1 MAIVSNQGR
10 TVPELPTLTSG
21 NIGDNDYLIIQ
32 SVSSNSTKKSTVN
45 SFVQKTGDL
54 LTSFDSLNF
63 TGPNNR
69 YIGSFRSFEGDNYS
83 VISQNVP
90 NVFKRAIVSDYLTIG
105 YNPSAPPFL
114 GIYAKTIDVNQSLGG
129 GGNITFTGNSINS
142 QITMLDYSNGLVL
155 ENTPF
160 KLEQIT
166 ASVGITGSLKGR
178 LLGNVTIGTGKSSFN
193 NVDVNNNLYAVKA
206 EVNNVTISSGVI
218 ENVTINNSTIGTILP
233 RIISGSKIYSVNG
246 FSGVFSGSGN
256 ISMTGSLKGK
266 LRGNV
271 TSTTGTSD
279 FNNISAASIYSS
291 VYIESPLFVGT
302 SSYSYNGLGEL
313 SSLSSSYAQTSS
325 MCMSTTAD
333 SASYLNWSNL
343 RSNGTASYSY
353 NGNLKYSSFSSS
365 YARTSS
371 KAISGSYSTRT
382 TSASYALRASTVLG
396 TVDNALYAIAADSST
411 TSLTS
416 SYLLKGSLNSSSAV
430 PYFFGNRLTTSPLFY
445 KNESGQI
452 NFYISASAKYAQSNL
467 TVVNRGSGIYSSAA
481 FVLQNKNRSTGYPN
495 QDQWFISSVTSGSLT
510 LSITT
515 GSYHLKNST
524 ITTRISDTPLS
535 GGISGGGS
543 WNGVSGTAGVM
554 VALKQVRNGF
564 YFWPYIQ
571 SDSAARDGSVG
582 IGVQPPAEPTGS
594 IDKYL
599 RAKLQIRMFSGS
611 NQAANVAGSV
621 LAGKFVGGAPVGVEN
636 KQTAIL
642 VQYGSSSFANTFYVS
657 SSGDMR
663 AYGSISGSKM
673 YSYGSIKVD
682 NGSYIS
688 KTDSAIITG
697 SFKGNYQK
705 DYTTVSATIAAAT
718 TNLSF
723 DDYDMIYLTATA
735 AQTFNVNL
743 TQKKVCYLYF
753 YNNSGGTSFTWGTGT
768 TNSLKWPSG
777 AASNPSN
784 GSRDL
789 YSIILMGSEIL
800 INKIAASYS

>member
-21 NIGDNDYLIIQ
+21 NIGNNDYLIIQ
-32 SVSSNSTKKSTVN
+32 NVSSNSTKKSTVN

-54 LTSFDSLNF
+54 LTTFNSLNF
-63 TGPNNR
+63 VGPNNT
-69 YIGSFRSFEGDNYS
+69 YTGSFRSFESDNYS
-83 VISQNVP
+83 VISQKVP
-90 NVFKRAIVSDYLTIG
+90 NIFKRAIVSDYLTIG
-105 YNPSAPPFL
+105 FNPSAPTFL
-114 GIYAKTIDVNQSLGG
+114 GIYAKTIDVNQATGG
-129 GGNITFTGNSINS
+129 GGNISFTGNALSS
-142 QITMLDYSNGLVL
+142 QITILDYPNGLNL

-160 KLEQIT
+160 KIEQIT
-166 ASVGITGSLKGR
+166 ASIGISGSLKGR
-178 LLGNVTIGTGKSSFN
+178 LLGNVTVGTGKSSFN
-193 NVDVNNNLYAVKA
+193 NVDVNNDLYASYA
-206 EVNNVTISSGVI
+206 EIDLVAVNGGAIGSVNID
-218 ENVTINNSTIGTILP
+218 NSPIGTTTP
-233 RIISGSKIYSVNG
+233 SIISGSKIYSQNG

-266 LRGNV
+266 LTGNV
-271 TSTTGTSD
+271 TANSGIST

-291 VYIESPLFVGT
+291 VYIESPSFVGT
-302 SSYSYNGLGEL
+302 SSYSYNGVGEL

-333 SASYLNWSNL
+333 TASYLNWSNL
-343 RSNGTASYSY
+343 RTNGTASYSY
-353 NGNLKYSSFSSS
+353 NGSGKYSSFSSS
-365 YARTSS
+365 YALTSS
-371 KAISGSYSTRT
+371 KAISSSYSTRT

-396 TVDNALYAIAADSST
+396 TVDNALNAITADSST

-430 PYFFGNRLTTSPLFY
+430 PYFDNNRLTTSPLFY
-445 KNESGQI
+445 KNEFGQI

-467 TVVNRGSGIYSSAA
+467 FVVNRGSGIYSSAG
-481 FVLQNKNRSTGYPN
+481 FVLQNKNRSTAYPN

-524 ITTRISDTPLS
+524 ITTRTSDS
-535 GGISGGGS
+535 G
-543 WNGVSGTAGVM
+543 GVM

-564 YFWPYIQ
+564 YFWPYINT
-571 SDSAARDGSVG
+571 DSAARDGSVG
-582 IGVQPPAEPTGS
+582 IGIQPPTEPTGS

-621 LAGKFVGGAPVGVEN
+621 LAGKFVGGAPIGVEN

-642 VQYGSSSFANTFYVS
+642 VQYGSSSFSNTFYVS

-663 AYGSISGSKM
+663 AYGSISGSKI
-673 YSYGSIKVD
+673 YSYGNIKVD

-705 DYTTVSATIAAAT
+705 DYTTVSATVAAAT

-753 YNNSGGTSFTWGTGT
+753 YNNSGGTSFTWSTGT
-768 TNSLKWPSG
+768 PNSLKWPGGS
-777 AASNPSN
+777 ATNPSN
-784 GSRDL
+784 GARDL
-789 YSIILMGSEIL
+789 YSIVLMGSEIL
-800 INKIAASYS
+800 INRIGASYS

>member
-10 TVPELPTLTSG
+10 TVPELPTLTAGTIG
-21 NIGDNDYLIIQ
+21 NNDYLIIQ
-32 SVSSNSTKKSTVN
+32 NVSSNSTKKSTVS
-45 SFVQKTGDL
+45 SFVQKTANL
-54 LTSFDSLNF
+54 LTTFNNLNF
-63 TGPNNR
+63 VGPNNT
-69 YIGSFRSFEGDNYS
+69 YTGSFRSFESDNYS
-83 VISQNVP
+83 VISQKVP
-90 NVFKRAIVSDYLTIG
+90 NLFKRAIVSDYLTIG
-105 YNPSAPPFL
+105 YNPSAPTFL
-114 GIYAKTIDVNQSLGG
+114 GIYAKTIDVNQATGG
-129 GGNITFTGNSINS
+129 GGNISFTGNALSS
-142 QITMLDYSNGLVL
+142 QITILDYPNGLNL

-160 KLEQIT
+160 KIEQIT
-166 ASVGITGSLKGR
+166 ASIGISGSLKGR
-178 LLGNVTIGTGKSSFN
+178 LLGNVTVGTGKSSFN
-193 NVDVNNNLYAVKA
+193 NVDVNNDLYASYA
-206 EVNNVTISSGVI
+206 EIDLVAVNGGAIGSVNID
-218 ENVTINNSTIGTILP
+218 NSPIGTTTP
-233 RIISGSKIYSVNG
+233 SIISGSKIYSQNG

-266 LRGNV
+266 LTGNV
-271 TSTTGTSD
+271 TANSGIST

-291 VYIESPLFVGT
+291 VYIESPSFVGT
-302 SSYSYNGLGEL
+302 SSYSYNGVGEL

-333 SASYLNWSNL
+333 TASYLVWSNL
-343 RSNGTASYSY
+343 RVNGTSSYSY
-353 NGNLKYSSFSSS
+353 NGNQKYSSFSSS
-365 YARTSS
+365 YALTSS
-371 KAISGSYSTRT
+371 KAISSSYSTRT

-396 TVDNALYAIAADSST
+396 TVDNALNAITADSST

-430 PYFFGNRLTTSPLFY
+430 PYFDGTRLTTSPLFY
-445 KNESGQI
+445 KNEFGQI

-467 TVVNRGSGIYSSAA
+467 FVVNRGSGTLSSAG

-495 QDQWFISSVTSGSLT
+495 QDQWFIQSVSSGSLT

-524 ITTRISDTPLS
+524 ITSRTSDS
-535 GGISGGGS
+535 
-543 WNGVSGTAGVM
+543 SGTMA
-554 VALKQVRNGF
+554 ALKQIRNGF
-564 YFWPYIQ
+564 YFWPYINT
-571 SDSAARDGSVG
+571 DSAARDGSVG
-582 IGVQPPAEPTGS
+582 IGVTPPAEPSGS
-594 IDKYL
+594 INKYL

-611 NQAANVAGSV
+611 NEAANVAGSV

-673 YSYGSIKVD
+673 YSYGNIKVD
-682 NGSYIS
+682 NGSIIS
-688 KTDSAIITG
+688 KTDAAIITG

-705 DYTTVSATIAAAT
+705 DYTTVSATVAAAT

-723 DDYDMIYLTATA
+723 DDYDMIYVTATA
-735 AQTFNVNL
+735 SQTFNVNL

-753 YNNSGGTSFTWGTGT
+753 YNNSGGTSFTWSTGT
-768 TNSLKWPSG
+768 PNSLKWPGGS
-777 AASNPSN
+777 ASNPSN

-789 YSIILMGSEIL
+789 YSIVLMGSEIL
-800 INKIAASYS
+800 INRIGASYS

>member
-54 LTSFDSLNF
+54 LTSFNSLNF
-63 TGPNNR
+63 TGPNNT
-69 YIGSFRSFEGDNYS
+69 YTGSFRSFESDNYS
-83 VISQNVP
+83 VISQKVP
-90 NVFKRAIVSDYLTIG
+90 NVFKRSIVSDYLTIG
-105 YNPSAPPFL
+105 YNPSAPTFL
-114 GIYAKTIDVNQSLGG
+114 GIYAKTIDVNQSVGG
-129 GGNITFTGNSINS
+129 GGNISFTGNALSS
-142 QITMLDYSNGLVL
+142 QITILDYPNGLNL

-160 KLEQIT
+160 KIEQIT
-166 ASVGITGSLKGR
+166 ASIGISGSLKGR
-178 LLGNVTIGTGKSSFN
+178 LLGNVTVGTGKSSFN
-193 NVDVNNNLYAVKA
+193 NVDVNNDLYASYA
-206 EVNNVTISSGVI
+206 EIDLVAVNGGAIGSVNID
-218 ENVTINNSTIGTILP
+218 NSPIGTTTP
-233 RIISGSKIYSVNG
+233 SIISGSKIYSQNG

-266 LRGNV
+266 LTGNV
-271 TSTTGTSD
+271 TANSGIST

-291 VYIESPLFVGT
+291 VYIESPSFVGT
-302 SSYSYNGLGEL
+302 SSYSYNGVGEL

-333 SASYLNWSNL
+333 TASYLNWSNL
-343 RSNGTASYSY
+343 RTNGTASYSY
-353 NGNLKYSSFSSS
+353 NGSGKYSSFSSS
-365 YARTSS
+365 YALTSS
-371 KAISGSYSTRT
+371 KAISSSYSTRT

-396 TVDNALYAIAADSST
+396 TVDNALNAITADSST

-430 PYFFGNRLTTSPLFY
+430 PYFDNNRLTTSPLFY
-445 KNESGQI
+445 KNEFGQI

-467 TVVNRGSGIYSSAA
+467 FVVNRGSGIYSSAG
-481 FVLQNKNRSTGYPN
+481 FVLQNKNRSTAYPN

-524 ITTRISDTPLS
+524 ITTRTSDS
-535 GGISGGGS
+535 G
-543 WNGVSGTAGVM
+543 GVM

-564 YFWPYIQ
+564 YFWPYINT
-571 SDSAARDGSVG
+571 DSAARDGSVG
-582 IGVQPPAEPTGS
+582 IGIQPPAEPTGS

-621 LAGKFVGGAPVGVEN
+621 LAGKFVGGAPIGVEN

-642 VQYGSSSFANTFYVS
+642 VQYGSSSFSNTFYVS

-663 AYGSISGSKM
+663 AYGSISGSKI
-673 YSYGSIKVD
+673 YSYGNIKVD

-705 DYTTVSATIAAAT
+705 DYTTVSATVAAAT

-753 YNNSGGTSFTWGTGT
+753 YNNSGGTSFTWSTGT
-768 TNSLKWPSG
+768 PNSLKWPGGS
-777 AASNPSN
+777 ATNPSN
-784 GSRDL
+784 GARDL
-789 YSIILMGSEIL
+789 YSIVLMGSEIL
-800 INKIAASYS
+800 INRIGASYS

>member
-21 NIGDNDYLIIQ
+21 NIGNNDYLIIQ
-32 SVSSNSTKKSTVN
+32 NVSSNSTKKSTVN
-45 SFVQKTGDL
+45 NFVQKTGDL
-54 LTSFDSLNF
+54 LTTFNSLNF
-63 TGPNNR
+63 VGPNNT
-69 YIGSFRSFEGDNYS
+69 YTGSFRSFESDNYS
-83 VISQNVP
+83 VISQKVP
-90 NVFKRAIVSDYLTIG
+90 NLFKRAIVSDYLTIG
-105 YNPSAPPFL
+105 YNPSAPTFL
-114 GIYAKTIDVNQSLGG
+114 GIYAKTIDVNQSVGG
-129 GGNITFTGNSINS
+129 GGNITFTGNSLSS
-142 QITMLDYSNGLVL
+142 QITILDYPNGLNL

-160 KLEQIT
+160 KIEQIT
-166 ASVGITGSLKGR
+166 ASIGISGSLKGR
-178 LLGNVTIGTGKSSFN
+178 LLGNVTVGTGKSSFN
-193 NVDVNNNLYAVKA
+193 NVDVNNDLYASYA
-206 EVNNVTISSGVI
+206 EIDLVAVNGGAIGSVNID
-218 ENVTINNSTIGTILP
+218 NSPIGTTTP
-233 RIISGSKIYSVNG
+233 SIISGSKIYSQNG
-246 FSGVFSGSGN
+246 FSGIFSGSGN

-266 LRGNV
+266 LTGNV
-271 TSTTGTSD
+271 TANSGIST

-291 VYIESPLFVGT
+291 VYIESPSFVGT
-302 SSYSYNGLGEL
+302 SSYSYNGVGEL

-333 SASYLNWSNL
+333 TASYLNWSNL
-343 RSNGTASYSY
+343 RTNGTASYSY
-353 NGNLKYSSFSSS
+353 NGSGKYSSFSSS
-365 YARTSS
+365 YALTSS
-371 KAISGSYSTRT
+371 KAISSSYSTRT

-396 TVDNALYAIAADSST
+396 TVDNALNAVTADSST

-430 PYFFGNRLTTSPLFY
+430 PYFDNNRLTTSPLFY
-445 KNESGQI
+445 KNEFGQI

-467 TVVNRGSGIYSSAA
+467 FVVNRGSGIYSSAG
-481 FVLQNKNRSTGYPN
+481 FVLQNKNRSTAYPN

-524 ITTRISDTPLS
+524 ITTRTSDS
-535 GGISGGGS
+535 G
-543 WNGVSGTAGVM
+543 GVM

-564 YFWPYIQ
+564 YFWPYINT
-571 SDSAARDGSVG
+571 DSAARDGSVG
-582 IGVQPPAEPTGS
+582 IGIQPPAEPTGS

-621 LAGKFVGGAPVGVEN
+621 LAGKFVGGAPIGVEN

-642 VQYGSSSFANTFYVS
+642 VQYGSSSFSNTFYVS

-663 AYGSISGSKM
+663 AYGSISGSKI
-673 YSYGSIKVD
+673 YSYGNIKVD

-705 DYTTVSATIAAAT
+705 DYTTVSATVAAAT

-753 YNNSGGTSFTWGTGT
+753 YNNSGGTSFTWSTGT
-768 TNSLKWPSG
+768 PNSLKWPGGS
-777 AASNPSN
+777 ATNPSN
-784 GSRDL
+784 GARDL
-789 YSIILMGSEIL
+789 YSIVLMGSEIL
-800 INKIAASYS
+800 INRIGASYS

>member
-21 NIGDNDYLIIQ
+21 NIGNNDYLIIQ
-32 SVSSNSTKKSTVN
+32 NVSSNSTKKSTVN

-54 LTSFDSLNF
+54 LTTFNSLNF
-63 TGPNNR
+63 VGPNNT
-69 YIGSFRSFEGDNYS
+69 YTGSFRSFESDNYS
-83 VISQNVP
+83 VISQKVP
-90 NVFKRAIVSDYLTIG
+90 NIFKRAIVSDYLTIG
-105 YNPSAPPFL
+105 FNPSAPTFL
-114 GIYAKTIDVNQSLGG
+114 GIYAKTIDVNQALGG

-142 QITMLDYSNGLVL
+142 QITILDYPNGLNL

-160 KLEQIT
+160 KIEQIT
-166 ASVGITGSLKGR
+166 ASIGITGSLKGR
-178 LLGNVTIGTGKSSFN
+178 LLGNVTVGTGKSSFN
-193 NVDVNNNLYAVKA
+193 NVDINNNLYVVNA
-206 EVNNVTISSGVI
+206 EID
-218 ENVTINNSTIGTILP
+218 NVTINSGAIGSATINNSPIGTTTP
-233 RIISGSKIYSVNG
+233 SIISGSKIYSQNG
-246 FSGVFSGSGN
+246 FSGIFSGSGN

-266 LRGNV
+266 LIGNV
-271 TSTTGTSD
+271 TANSGTST
-279 FNNISAASIYSS
+279 FNNITSAIIYSS
-291 VYIESPLFVGT
+291 GYIQSPSFVGT
-302 SSYSYNGLGEL
+302 SSYSYNGIGEL

-333 SASYLNWSNL
+333 SASYLVWSNL
-343 RSNGTASYSY
+343 RVNGTSSYSY

-365 YARTSS
+365 YALTSN
-371 KAISGSYSTRT
+371 KAISSSYSNRT
-382 TSASYALRASTVLG
+382 TSASYALRAATVLG
-396 TVDNALYAIAADSST
+396 TVDNALNAITANSST

-430 PYFFGNRLTTSPLFY
+430 PYFDNNRLTTSPLFY
-445 KNESGQI
+445 KNEFGQI

-467 TVVNRGSGIYSSAA
+467 FVVNRGSGIFSSAG
-481 FVLQNKNRSTGYPN
+481 FVLQNKNRSTNYPN

-524 ITTRISDTPLS
+524 ITTRTSDS
-535 GGISGGGS
+535 G
-543 WNGVSGTAGVM
+543 GVM
-554 VALKQVRNGF
+554 VALKHVRNGF
-564 YFWPYIQ
+564 YFWPYINT
-571 SDSAARDGSVG
+571 DSAARDGSVG
-582 IGVQPPAEPTGS
+582 IGIQPPAEPTGS

-621 LAGKFVGGAPVGVEN
+621 LAGKFVGGAPIGVEN

-642 VQYGSSSFANTFYVS
+642 VQYGSSSFSNTFYVS

-663 AYGSISGSKM
+663 AYGSISGSKI

-705 DYTTVSATIAAAT
+705 DYTTVSATVAAAT

-753 YNNSGGTSFTWGTGT
+753 YNNSGGTSFTWATST
-768 TNSLKWPSG
+768 ANSLKWPSG

-789 YSIILMGSEIL
+789 YSVVLMGSEIL
-800 INKIAASYS
+800 INRIAASYS

>member
-10 TVPELPTLTSG
+10 TVPELPTLTAG
-21 NIGDNDYLIIQ
+21 TIGDNDYLIIQ
-32 SVSSNSTKKSTVN
+32 NVSSNSTKKSTVN

-54 LTSFDSLNF
+54 LTTFNSLNF
-63 TGPNNR
+63 VGPNNT
-69 YIGSFRSFEGDNYS
+69 YTGSFRSFESDNYS
-83 VISQNVP
+83 VISQKVP
-90 NVFKRAIVSDYLTIG
+90 NIFKRAIVSDYLTIG
-105 YNPSAPPFL
+105 FNPSAPTFL
-114 GIYAKTIDVNQSLGG
+114 GIYAKTIDVNQALGG

-142 QITMLDYSNGLVL
+142 QITILDYPNGLNL

-160 KLEQIT
+160 KIEQIT
-166 ASVGITGSLKGR
+166 ASIGITGSLKGR
-178 LLGNVTIGTGKSSFN
+178 LLGNVTVGTGKSSFN
-193 NVDVNNNLYAVKA
+193 NVDVNNDLYVVNA
-206 EVNNVTISSGVI
+206 EID
-218 ENVTINNSTIGTILP
+218 NVTINSGAIGSATINNSPIGTTTP
-233 RIISGSKIYSVNG
+233 SIISGSKIYSQNG

-266 LRGNV
+266 LIGNV
-271 TSTTGTSD
+271 TANSGIST
-279 FNNISAASIYSS
+279 FNNITSAIIYSS
-291 VYIESPLFVGT
+291 VYIESPSFVGT
-302 SSYSYNGLGEL
+302 SSYSYNGVGEL

-333 SASYLNWSNL
+333 TASYLNWSNL
-343 RSNGTASYSY
+343 RTNGTASYSY
-353 NGNLKYSSFSSS
+353 NGSGKYSSFSSS
-365 YARTSS
+365 YALTSS
-371 KAISGSYSTRT
+371 KAISSSYSTRT
-382 TSASYALRASTVLG
+382 TSASYALRAATVLG
-396 TVDNALYAIAADSST
+396 TVDNALNAITADSST

-430 PYFFGNRLTTSPLFY
+430 PYFDNNRLTTSPLFY
-445 KNESGQI
+445 KNEFGQI

-467 TVVNRGSGIYSSAA
+467 FVVNRGSGIFSSAG
-481 FVLQNKNRSTGYPN
+481 FVLQNKNRSTNYPN

-524 ITTRISDTPLS
+524 ITTRTSDS
-535 GGISGGGS
+535 G
-543 WNGVSGTAGVM
+543 GVM

-564 YFWPYIQ
+564 YFWPYINT
-571 SDSAARDGSVG
+571 DSAARDGSVG
-582 IGVQPPAEPTGS
+582 IGIQPPAEPTGS

-621 LAGKFVGGAPVGVEN
+621 LAGKFVGGAPIGVEN

-642 VQYGSSSFANTFYVS
+642 VQYGSSSFSNTFYVS

-663 AYGSISGSKM
+663 AYGSISGSKI

-705 DYTTVSATIAAAT
+705 DYTTVSATVAAAT

-753 YNNSGGTSFTWGTGT
+753 YNNSGGTSFTWATST
-768 TNSLKWPSG
+768 ANSLKWPSG

-789 YSIILMGSEIL
+789 YSVVLMGSEIL
-800 INKIAASYS
+800 INRIAASYS

>member
-45 SFVQKTGDL
+45 SFVQKTGNL
-54 LTSFDSLNF
+54 LTSFNGLNF
-63 TGPNNR
+63 TGPNNT
-69 YIGSFRSFEGDNYS
+69 YTGSFRSFESDNYS
-83 VISQNVP
+83 VISQKVP

-105 YNPSAPPFL
+105 YNPSAPTFL

-142 QITMLDYSNGLVL
+142 EIKILDYPNGLIL

-166 ASVGITGSLKGR
+166 ASIGITGSLKGR

-193 NVDVNNNLYAVKA
+193 NVDVNNNLYVVNA
-206 EVNNVTISSGVI
+206 EIDNVIINSGVLG
-218 ENVTINNSTIGTILP
+218 NVTINNSPIGTTSP
-233 RIISGSKIYSVNG
+233 SIISGSKIYSVNG

-271 TSTTGTSD
+271 TSTTGTSE

-302 SSYSYNGLGEL
+302 SSYSYNGVGEL
-313 SSLSSSYAQTSS
+313 SSLSSSYARTSS

-365 YARTSS
+365 YALTSS
-371 KAISGSYSTRT
+371 KTISGSYSIRT
-382 TSASYALRASTVLG
+382 TSASYALRAATVLG
-396 TVDNALYAIAADSST
+396 TVDNALYAISADSST

-430 PYFFGNRLTTSPLFY
+430 PYFDGTRLTTSPLFY

-452 NFYISASAKYAQSNL
+452 NFYISASSKYAQSNL
-467 TVVNRGSGIYSSAA
+467 FVVNRGSGIYSSAG
-481 FVLQNKNRSTGYPN
+481 FVLQNKNRSTNYPN

-524 ITTRISDTPLS
+524 ITTRTSDT
-535 GGISGGGS
+535 G
-543 WNGVSGTAGVM
+543 GVM

-571 SDSAARDGSVG
+571 TDSAARDGSVG
-582 IGVQPPAEPTGS
+582 IGIQPPSEPTGS
-594 IDKYL
+594 INKYL

-663 AYGSISGSKM
+663 AYGSISGSKI

-705 DYTTVSATIAAAT
+705 DQTTVSATIAAAT

-753 YNNSGGTSFTWGTGT
+753 YNNSGGTSFTWATGT

-789 YSIILMGSEIL
+789 YSIVLMGSEIL
-800 INKIAASYS
+800 INRIAASYS

>member
-1 MAIVSNQGR
+1 M
-10 TVPELPTLTSG
+10 
-21 NIGDNDYLIIQ
+21 
-32 SVSSNSTKKSTVN
+32 
-45 SFVQKTGDL
+45 
-54 LTSFDSLNF
+54 
-63 TGPNNR
+63 
-69 YIGSFRSFEGDNYS
+69 
-83 VISQNVP
+83 
-90 NVFKRAIVSDYLTIG
+90 
-105 YNPSAPPFL
+105 
-114 GIYAKTIDVNQSLGG
+114 
-129 GGNITFTGNSINS
+129 
-142 QITMLDYSNGLVL
+142 VL

-166 ASVGITGSLKGR
+166 ASIGITGSLKGR
-178 LLGNVTIGTGKSSFN
+178 LLGNVTVGTGKSSFN
-193 NVDVNNNLYAVKA
+193 NVDVNNNLYAVNA
-206 EVNNVTISSGVI
+206 EMDSVTINSGVLG
-218 ENVTINNSTIGTILP
+218 NVTINNSPIGTTSP
-233 RIISGSKIYSVNG
+233 SIISGSKIYSVNG

-266 LRGNV
+266 LIGNV
-271 TSTTGTSD
+271 TSTTGTSV

-291 VYIESPLFVGT
+291 VYIESPLFIGT
-302 SSYSYNGLGEL
+302 SSYSYNGVGEL

-365 YARTSS
+365 YALTSS

-382 TSASYALRASTVLG
+382 TSASYALKAATVLG
-396 TVDNALYAIAADSST
+396 TVDNALYAISADSAT

-430 PYFFGNRLTTSPLFY
+430 PYFDGNRLTTSPLFY

-452 NFYISASAKYAQSNL
+452 NFYISASSKYAQSNL
-467 TVVNRGSGIYSSAA
+467 FVVNRGSGIYSTAG
-481 FVLQNKNRSTGYPN
+481 FVLQNKNRSNKYPN

-524 ITTRISDTPLS
+524 ITTRTSDT
-535 GGISGGGS
+535 G
-543 WNGVSGTAGVM
+543 GVM

-571 SDSAARDGSVG
+571 TDSAARDGSVG
-582 IGVQPPAEPTGS
+582 IGIQPPAEPTGS

-611 NQAANVAGSV
+611 NKAANVAGSV
-621 LAGKFVGGAPVGVEN
+621 LAGNFVNGAPVGVEN

-705 DYTTVSATIAAAT
+705 DQTTVSATVAAAT

-768 TNSLKWPSG
+768 SNTLKWPSG
-777 AASNPSN
+777 AALNPTN
-784 GSRDL
+784 ASRDL
-789 YSIILMGSEIL
+789 YSIVLMGSDIL
-800 INKIAASYS
+800 ITRIGASYSQ

>member
-10 TVPELPTLTSG
+10 TVPELPILTSG
-21 NIGDNDYLIIQ
+21 NIGNNDYLIIQ
-32 SVSSNSTKKSTVN
+32 NVSSNSTKKSTVN

-54 LTSFDSLNF
+54 LTTFNSLNF
-63 TGPNNR
+63 VGPNNT
-69 YIGSFRSFEGDNYS
+69 YTGSFRSFESDNYS
-83 VISQNVP
+83 VISQKVP
-90 NVFKRAIVSDYLTIG
+90 NIFKRAIVSDYLTIG
-105 YNPSAPPFL
+105 FNPSAPTFL
-114 GIYAKTIDVNQSLGG
+114 GIYAKTIDVNQATGG
-129 GGNITFTGNSINS
+129 GGNISFTGNALSS
-142 QITMLDYSNGLVL
+142 QITILDYPNGLNL

-160 KLEQIT
+160 KIEQIT
-166 ASVGITGSLKGR
+166 ASIGISGSLKGR
-178 LLGNVTIGTGKSSFN
+178 LLGNVTVGTGKSSFN
-193 NVDVNNNLYAVKA
+193 NVDVNNDLYASYA
-206 EVNNVTISSGVI
+206 EIDLVAVNGGAIGSVNID
-218 ENVTINNSTIGTILP
+218 NSPIGTTTP
-233 RIISGSKIYSVNG
+233 SIISGSKIYSQNG

-266 LRGNV
+266 LTGNV
-271 TSTTGTSD
+271 TANSGIST

-291 VYIESPLFVGT
+291 VYIESPSFVGT
-302 SSYSYNGLGEL
+302 SSYSYNGVGEL

-333 SASYLNWSNL
+333 TASYLNWSNL
-343 RSNGTASYSY
+343 RTNGTASYSY
-353 NGNLKYSSFSSS
+353 NGSGKYSSFSSS
-365 YARTSS
+365 YALTSS
-371 KAISGSYSTRT
+371 KAISSSYSTRT

-396 TVDNALYAIAADSST
+396 TVDNALNAITADSST

-430 PYFFGNRLTTSPLFY
+430 PYFDNNRLTTSPLFY
-445 KNESGQI
+445 KNEFGQI

-467 TVVNRGSGIYSSAA
+467 FVVNRGSGIYSSAG
-481 FVLQNKNRSTGYPN
+481 FVLQNKNRSTAYPN

-524 ITTRISDTPLS
+524 ITTRTSDS
-535 GGISGGGS
+535 G
-543 WNGVSGTAGVM
+543 GVM

-564 YFWPYIQ
+564 YFWPYINT
-571 SDSAARDGSVG
+571 DSAARDGSVG
-582 IGVQPPAEPTGS
+582 IGIQPPAEPTGS

-621 LAGKFVGGAPVGVEN
+621 LAGKFVGGAPIGVEN

-642 VQYGSSSFANTFYVS
+642 VQYGSSSFSNTFYVS

-663 AYGSISGSKM
+663 AYGSISGSKI
-673 YSYGSIKVD
+673 YSYGNIKVD

-705 DYTTVSATIAAAT
+705 DYTTVSATVAAAT

-753 YNNSGGTSFTWGTGT
+753 YNNSGGTSFTWSTGT
-768 TNSLKWPSG
+768 PNSLKWPGGS
-777 AASNPSN
+777 ATNPSN
-784 GSRDL
+784 GARDL
-789 YSIILMGSEIL
+789 YSIVLMGSEIL
-800 INKIAASYS
+800 INRIGASYS

>member
-1 MAIVSNQGR
+1 M
-10 TVPELPTLTSG
+10 
-21 NIGDNDYLIIQ
+21 
-32 SVSSNSTKKSTVN
+32 
-45 SFVQKTGDL
+45 
-54 LTSFDSLNF
+54 
-63 TGPNNR
+63 
-69 YIGSFRSFEGDNYS
+69 
-83 VISQNVP
+83 
-90 NVFKRAIVSDYLTIG
+90 RA
-105 YNPSAPPFL
+105 A
-114 GIYAKTIDVNQSLGG
+114 
-129 GGNITFTGNSINS
+129 
-142 QITMLDYSNGLVL
+142 
-155 ENTPF
+155 
-160 KLEQIT
+160 
-166 ASVGITGSLKGR
+166 
-178 LLGNVTIGTGKSSFN
+178 
-193 NVDVNNNLYAVKA
+193 
-206 EVNNVTISSGVI
+206 
-218 ENVTINNSTIGTILP
+218 
-233 RIISGSKIYSVNG
+233 
-246 FSGVFSGSGN
+246 
-256 ISMTGSLKGK
+256 
-266 LRGNV
+266 
-271 TSTTGTSD
+271 
-279 FNNISAASIYSS
+279 
-291 VYIESPLFVGT
+291 
-302 SSYSYNGLGEL
+302 
-313 SSLSSSYAQTSS
+313 
-325 MCMSTTAD
+325 
-333 SASYLNWSNL
+333 
-343 RSNGTASYSY
+343 
-353 NGNLKYSSFSSS
+353 
-365 YARTSS
+365 
-371 KAISGSYSTRT
+371 
-382 TSASYALRASTVLG
+382 TVLG
-396 TVDNALYAIAADSST
+396 TVDNALYAISADSAT

-430 PYFFGNRLTTSPLFY
+430 PYFDGNRLTTSPLFY

-452 NFYISASAKYAQSNL
+452 NFYISASSKYAQSNL
-467 TVVNRGSGIYSSAA
+467 FVVNRGSGIYSSAG
-481 FVLQNKNRSTGYPN
+481 FVLQNKNRSTKYPN

-524 ITTRISDTPLS
+524 ITTRTSDT
-535 GGISGGGS
+535 GG
-543 WNGVSGTAGVM
+543 TM

-571 SDSAARDGSVG
+571 TDSAARDGSVG
-582 IGVQPPAEPTGS
+582 IGIQPPSEPTGS
-594 IDKYL
+594 INKYL

-621 LAGKFVGGAPVGVEN
+621 LAGNFVGGSPVGVEN

-705 DYTTVSATIAAAT
+705 DQTTVSATIAAAT

-753 YNNSGGTSFTWGTGT
+753 YNNSGGTSFTWSTGT
-768 TNSLKWPSG
+768 SNSLKWPSG

-800 INKIAASYS
+800 INRIAASYS

>member
-21 NIGDNDYLIIQ
+21 NIGNNDYLIIQ
-32 SVSSNSTKKSTVN
+32 NVSSNSTKKSTVN
-45 SFVQKTGDL
+45 NFVQKTGDL
-54 LTSFDSLNF
+54 LTTFNSLNF
-63 TGPNNR
+63 VGPNNT
-69 YIGSFRSFEGDNYS
+69 YTGSFRSFESDNYS
-83 VISQNVP
+83 VISQKVP
-90 NVFKRAIVSDYLTIG
+90 NIFKRAIVSDYLTIG
-105 YNPSAPPFL
+105 FNPSAPTFL
-114 GIYAKTIDVNQSLGG
+114 GIYAKTIDVNQATGG
-129 GGNITFTGNSINS
+129 GGNISFTGNALSS
-142 QITMLDYSNGLVL
+142 QITILDYPNGLNL

-160 KLEQIT
+160 KIEQIT
-166 ASVGITGSLKGR
+166 ASIGISGSLKGR
-178 LLGNVTIGTGKSSFN
+178 LLGNVTVGTGKSSFN
-193 NVDVNNNLYAVKA
+193 NVDVNNDLYASYA
-206 EVNNVTISSGVI
+206 EIDLVAVNGGAIGSVNID
-218 ENVTINNSTIGTILP
+218 NSPIGTTTP
-233 RIISGSKIYSVNG
+233 SIISGSKIYSQNG

-266 LRGNV
+266 LTGNV
-271 TSTTGTSD
+271 TANSGIST

-291 VYIESPLFVGT
+291 VYIESPSFIGT
-302 SSYSYNGLGEL
+302 SSYSYNGVGEL

-333 SASYLNWSNL
+333 TASYLNWSNL
-343 RSNGTASYSY
+343 RTNGTASYSY
-353 NGNLKYSSFSSS
+353 NGSGKYSSFSSS
-365 YARTSS
+365 YALTSS
-371 KAISGSYSTRT
+371 KAISSSYSTRT

-396 TVDNALYAIAADSST
+396 TVDNALNAVTADSST

-430 PYFFGNRLTTSPLFY
+430 PYFDNNRLTTSPLFY
-445 KNESGQI
+445 KNEFGQI

-467 TVVNRGSGIYSSAA
+467 FVVNRGSGIYSSAG
-481 FVLQNKNRSTGYPN
+481 FVLQNKNRSTAYPN

-524 ITTRISDTPLS
+524 ITTRTSDS
-535 GGISGGGS
+535 G
-543 WNGVSGTAGVM
+543 GVM

-564 YFWPYIQ
+564 YFWPYINT
-571 SDSAARDGSVG
+571 DSAARDGSVG
-582 IGVQPPAEPTGS
+582 IGIQPPAEPTGS

-621 LAGKFVGGAPVGVEN
+621 LAGKFVGGAPIGVEN

-642 VQYGSSSFANTFYVS
+642 VQYGSSSFSNTFYVS

-663 AYGSISGSKM
+663 AYGSISGSKI
-673 YSYGSIKVD
+673 YSYGNIKVD

-705 DYTTVSATIAAAT
+705 DYTTVSATVAAAT

-753 YNNSGGTSFTWGTGT
+753 YNNSGGTSFTWSTGT
-768 TNSLKWPSG
+768 PNSLKWPGGS
-777 AASNPSN
+777 ATNPSN
-784 GSRDL
+784 GARDL
-789 YSIILMGSEIL
+789 YSIVLMGSEIL
-800 INKIAASYS
+800 INRIGASYS

>member
-10 TVPELPTLTSG
+10 TVPELPTLTAGTIG
-21 NIGDNDYLIIQ
+21 NNDYLIIQ
-32 SVSSNSTKKSTVN
+32 NVSSNSTKKSTVS
-45 SFVQKTGDL
+45 SFVQKTANL
-54 LTSFDSLNF
+54 LTTFNNLNF
-63 TGPNNR
+63 VGPNNT
-69 YIGSFRSFEGDNYS
+69 YTGSFRSFESDNYS
-83 VISQNVP
+83 VISQKVP
-90 NVFKRAIVSDYLTIG
+90 NLFKRAIVSDYLTIG
-105 YNPSAPPFL
+105 YNPSAPTFL
-114 GIYAKTIDVNQSLGG
+114 GIYAKTIDVNQATGG
-129 GGNITFTGNSINS
+129 GGNISFTGNALSS
-142 QITMLDYSNGLVL
+142 QITILDYPNGLNL

-160 KLEQIT
+160 KIEQIT
-166 ASVGITGSLKGR
+166 ASIGISGSLKGR
-178 LLGNVTIGTGKSSFN
+178 LLGNVTVGTGKSSFN
-193 NVDVNNNLYAVKA
+193 NVDVNNDLYASYA
-206 EVNNVTISSGVI
+206 EIDLVAVNGGAIGSVNID
-218 ENVTINNSTIGTILP
+218 NSPIGTTTP
-233 RIISGSKIYSVNG
+233 SIISGSKIYSQNG

-266 LRGNV
+266 LTGNV
-271 TSTTGTSD
+271 TANSGIST

-291 VYIESPLFVGT
+291 VYIESPSFVGT
-302 SSYSYNGLGEL
+302 SSYSYNGVGEL

-333 SASYLNWSNL
+333 TASYLNWSNL
-343 RSNGTASYSY
+343 RTNGTASYSY
-353 NGNLKYSSFSSS
+353 NGSGKYSSFSSS
-365 YARTSS
+365 YALTSS
-371 KAISGSYSTRT
+371 KAISSSYSTRT

-396 TVDNALYAIAADSST
+396 TVDNALNAITADSST

-430 PYFFGNRLTTSPLFY
+430 PYFDNNRLTTSPLFY
-445 KNESGQI
+445 KNEFGQI

-467 TVVNRGSGIYSSAA
+467 FVVNRGSGTLSSAG

-524 ITTRISDTPLS
+524 ITSRTSDS
-535 GGISGGGS
+535 
-543 WNGVSGTAGVM
+543 SGTMA
-554 VALKQVRNGF
+554 ALKQIRNGF
-564 YFWPYIQ
+564 YFWPYINT
-571 SDSAARDGSVG
+571 DSAARDGSVG
-582 IGVQPPAEPTGS
+582 IGVTPPAEPSGS
-594 IDKYL
+594 INKYL

-673 YSYGSIKVD
+673 YSYGNIKVD
-682 NGSYIS
+682 NGSIIS
-688 KTDSAIITG
+688 KTDAAIITG

-705 DYTTVSATIAAAT
+705 DYTTVSATVAAAT

-723 DDYDMIYLTATA
+723 DDYDMIYVTATA
-735 AQTFNVNL
+735 SQTFNVNL

-753 YNNSGGTSFTWGTGT
+753 YNNSGGTSFTWSTGT
-768 TNSLKWPSG
+768 PNSLKWPGGS
-777 AASNPSN
+777 ASNPSN

-789 YSIILMGSEIL
+789 YSIVLMGSEIL
-800 INKIAASYS
+800 INRIGASYS

>member
-21 NIGDNDYLIIQ
+21 NIGNNDYLIIQ
-32 SVSSNSTKKSTVN
+32 NVSSNSTKKSTVN

-54 LTSFDSLNF
+54 LTTFNSLNF
-63 TGPNNR
+63 VGPNNT
-69 YIGSFRSFEGDNYS
+69 YTGSFRSFESDNYS
-83 VISQNVP
+83 VISQKVP
-90 NVFKRAIVSDYLTIG
+90 NIFKRAIVSDYLTIG
-105 YNPSAPPFL
+105 FNPSAPTFL
-114 GIYAKTIDVNQSLGG
+114 GIYAKTIDVNQATGG
-129 GGNITFTGNSINS
+129 GGNISFTGNALSS
-142 QITMLDYSNGLVL
+142 QITILDYPNGLNL

-160 KLEQIT
+160 KIEQIT
-166 ASVGITGSLKGR
+166 ASIGISGSLKGR
-178 LLGNVTIGTGKSSFN
+178 LLGNVTVGTGKSSFN
-193 NVDVNNNLYAVKA
+193 NVDVNNDLYASYA
-206 EVNNVTISSGVI
+206 EIDLVAVNGGAIGSVNID
-218 ENVTINNSTIGTILP
+218 NSPIGTTTP
-233 RIISGSKIYSVNG
+233 SIISGSKIYSQNG

-266 LRGNV
+266 LTGNV
-271 TSTTGTSD
+271 TANSGIST

-291 VYIESPLFVGT
+291 VYIESPSFVGT
-302 SSYSYNGLGEL
+302 SSYSYNGVGEL

-333 SASYLNWSNL
+333 TASYLNWSNL
-343 RSNGTASYSY
+343 RTNGTASYSY
-353 NGNLKYSSFSSS
+353 NGSGKYSSFSSS
-365 YARTSS
+365 YALTSS
-371 KAISGSYSTRT
+371 KAISSSYSTRT

-396 TVDNALYAIAADSST
+396 TVDNALNAITADSST

-416 SYLLKGSLNSSSAV
+416 TYLLKGSLNSSSAV
-430 PYFFGNRLTTSPLFY
+430 PYFDNNRLTTSPLFY
-445 KNESGQI
+445 KNEFGQI

-467 TVVNRGSGIYSSAA
+467 FVVNRGSGIYSSAG
-481 FVLQNKNRSTGYPN
+481 FVLQNKNRSTAYPN

-524 ITTRISDTPLS
+524 ITTRTSDT
-535 GGISGGGS
+535 GG
-543 WNGVSGTAGVM
+543 TM

-571 SDSAARDGSVG
+571 TDSAARDGSVG
-582 IGVQPPAEPTGS
+582 IGIQPPSEPTGS

-621 LAGKFVGGAPVGVEN
+621 LAGKFVGGAPIGVEN

-642 VQYGSSSFANTFYVS
+642 VQYGSSSFSNTFYVS

-663 AYGSISGSKM
+663 AYGSISGSKI
-673 YSYGSIKVD
+673 YSYGNIKVD

-705 DYTTVSATIAAAT
+705 DYTTVSATVAAAT

-753 YNNSGGTSFTWGTGT
+753 YNNSGGTSFTWSTGT
-768 TNSLKWPSG
+768 PNSLKWPGGS
-777 AASNPSN
+777 ATNPSN
-784 GSRDL
+784 GARDL
-789 YSIILMGSEIL
+789 YSIVLMGSEIL
-800 INKIAASYS
+800 INRIGASYS

>member
-21 NIGDNDYLIIQ
+21 NIGNNDYLIIQ

-54 LTSFDSLNF
+54 LTSFNSLNF
-63 TGPNNR
+63 TGPNNT
-69 YIGSFRSFEGDNYS
+69 YTGSFRSFESDNYS
-83 VISQNVP
+83 VISQTVP

-105 YNPSAPPFL
+105 YNPSAPTFL
-114 GIYAKTIDVNQSLGG
+114 GIYAKTIDVNQALGG

-142 QITMLDYSNGLVL
+142 EIIILDYPNGLKL

-166 ASVGITGSLKGR
+166 ASIGITGSLKGR
-178 LLGNVTIGTGKSSFN
+178 LLGNVTVGTGKSSFN
-193 NVDVNNNLYAVKA
+193 NVDVNNNLYAAYA
-206 EVNNVTISSGVI
+206 EIDLVAINDGAIGSVTID
-218 ENVTINNSTIGTILP
+218 NSPIGTTTP
-233 RIISGSKIYSVNG
+233 SIISGSKIYSVNG
-246 FSGVFSGSGN
+246 FSGRFSGSGN

-279 FNNISAASIYSS
+279 FNNISAVSIYSS
-291 VYIESPLFVGT
+291 TYIESPLFLGT
-302 SSYSYNGLGEL
+302 SSYSYNGPGKL
-313 SSLSSSYAQTSS
+313 SSLSSSYARTSS

-365 YARTSS
+365 YALTSS
-371 KAISGSYSTRT
+371 KTISGSYSIRT
-382 TSASYALRASTVLG
+382 TSASYALKAATVLG

-430 PYFFGNRLTTSPLFY
+430 PYFDGTRLTTSPLFY

-452 NFYISASAKYAQSNL
+452 NFYISASSKYAQSNL
-467 TVVNRGSGIYSSAA
+467 FVVNRGSGIYSTAG
-481 FVLQNKNRSTGYPN
+481 FVLQNKNRSTKYPN

-524 ITTRISDTPLS
+524 ITTRTSDT
-535 GGISGGGS
+535 GG
-543 WNGVSGTAGVM
+543 TM

-571 SDSAARDGSVG
+571 TDSAARDGSVG
-582 IGVQPPAEPTGS
+582 IGIQPPAEPTGS
-594 IDKYL
+594 INKYL

-621 LAGKFVGGAPVGVEN
+621 LAGNFVGGAPVGVEN

-705 DYTTVSATIAAAT
+705 DYTTVSATVAAAT

-768 TNSLKWPSG
+768 SNSLKWPSG

-789 YSIILMGSEIL
+789 YSIVLMGSEIL
-800 INKIAASYS
+800 INRIAASYS

>member
-21 NIGDNDYLIIQ
+21 NIGNNDYLIIQ
-32 SVSSNSTKKSTVN
+32 NVSSNSTKKSTVN

-54 LTSFDSLNF
+54 LTTFNSLNF
-63 TGPNNR
+63 VGPNNT
-69 YIGSFRSFEGDNYS
+69 YTGSFRSFESDNYS
-83 VISQNVP
+83 VISQKVP
-90 NVFKRAIVSDYLTIG
+90 NIFKRAIVSDYLTIG
-105 YNPSAPPFL
+105 FNPSAPTFL
-114 GIYAKTIDVNQSLGG
+114 GIYAKTIDVNQATGG
-129 GGNITFTGNSINS
+129 GGNISFTGNALSS
-142 QITMLDYSNGLVL
+142 QITILDYPNGLNL

-160 KLEQIT
+160 KIEQIT
-166 ASVGITGSLKGR
+166 ASIGISGSLKGR
-178 LLGNVTIGTGKSSFN
+178 LLGNVTVGTGKSSFN
-193 NVDVNNNLYAVKA
+193 NVDVNNDLYASYA
-206 EVNNVTISSGVI
+206 EIDLVAVNGGAIGSVNID
-218 ENVTINNSTIGTILP
+218 NSPIGTTTP
-233 RIISGSKIYSVNG
+233 SIISGSKIYSQNG

-266 LRGNV
+266 LTGNV
-271 TSTTGTSD
+271 TANSGIST

-291 VYIESPLFVGT
+291 VYIESPSFVGT
-302 SSYSYNGLGEL
+302 SSYSYNGVGEL

-333 SASYLNWSNL
+333 TASYLNWSNL
-343 RSNGTASYSY
+343 RTNGTASYSY
-353 NGNLKYSSFSSS
+353 NGSGKYSSFSSS
-365 YARTSS
+365 YALTSS
-371 KAISGSYSTRT
+371 KAISSSYSTRT

-396 TVDNALYAIAADSST
+396 TVDNALNAITADSST

-430 PYFFGNRLTTSPLFY
+430 PYFDNNRLTTSPLFY
-445 KNESGQI
+445 KNEFGQI

-467 TVVNRGSGIYSSAA
+467 FVVNRGSGIYSSAG
-481 FVLQNKNRSTGYPN
+481 FVLQNKNRSTAYPN

-524 ITTRISDTPLS
+524 ITTRTSDS
-535 GGISGGGS
+535 G
-543 WNGVSGTAGVM
+543 GVM

-564 YFWPYIQ
+564 YFWPYIHT
-571 SDSAARDGSVG
+571 DSAARDGSVG
-582 IGVQPPAEPTGS
+582 IGIQPPAEPTGS

-621 LAGKFVGGAPVGVEN
+621 LAGKFVGGAPIGVEN

-642 VQYGSSSFANTFYVS
+642 VQYGSSSFSNTFYVS

-663 AYGSISGSKM
+663 AYGSISGSKI
-673 YSYGSIKVD
+673 YSYGNIKVD

-705 DYTTVSATIAAAT
+705 DYTTVSATVAAAT

-753 YNNSGGTSFTWGTGT
+753 YNNSGGTSFTWSTGT
-768 TNSLKWPSG
+768 PNSLKWPGGS
-777 AASNPSN
+777 ATNPSN
-784 GSRDL
+784 GARDL
-789 YSIILMGSEIL
+789 YSIVLMGSEIL
-800 INKIAASYS
+800 INRIGASYS

>member
-45 SFVQKTGDL
+45 SFVQKTGNL
-54 LTSFDSLNF
+54 LTSFNGLNF
-63 TGPNNR
+63 TGQNNT
-69 YIGSFRSFEGDNYS
+69 YTGSFRSFENDNYS
-83 VISQNVP
+83 VISQKVP
-90 NVFKRAIVSDYLTIG
+90 NLFKRAIVSDYLTIG
-105 YNPSAPPFL
+105 YNPTAPTFL

-142 QITMLDYSNGLVL
+142 QIQILDYPSGLSL

-166 ASVGITGSLKGR
+166 ASIGITGSLKGR
-178 LLGNVTIGTGKSSFN
+178 LLGNVTVGTGKSSFN
-193 NVDVNNNLYAVKA
+193 NVDVNNNLYAVNG
-206 EVNNVTISSGVI
+206 EIDNVIINSGVLG
-218 ENVTINNSTIGTILP
+218 NVTINNSPIGTTSP
-233 RIISGSKIYSVNG
+233 SIISGSKIYSVNG

-279 FNNISAASIYSS
+279 FNNISAVSIYSS
-291 VYIESPLFVGT
+291 GYIESPLFVGT
-302 SSYSYNGLGEL
+302 SSYSYNGVGKL
-313 SSLSSSYAQTSS
+313 SSFSSSYARTSS

-365 YARTSS
+365 YALTSS

-382 TSASYALRASTVLG
+382 TSASYALKAATVLG
-396 TVDNALYAIAADSST
+396 TVDNALYAISADSAT

-430 PYFFGNRLTTSPLFY
+430 PYFDGVKLTTSPLFY

-452 NFYISASAKYAQSNL
+452 NFYISASSKYAQSNL
-467 TVVNRGSGIYSSAA
+467 FVVNRGSGIYSTAG
-481 FVLQNKNRSTGYPN
+481 FVLQNKNRSNKYPN
-495 QDQWFISSVTSGSLT
+495 QDQWFISSITSGSLT

-524 ITTRISDTPLS
+524 ITTRTSDT
-535 GGISGGGS
+535 G
-543 WNGVSGTAGVM
+543 GVM

-571 SDSAARDGSVG
+571 TDSAARDGSVG
-582 IGVQPPAEPTGS
+582 IGIQPPAEPTGS

-611 NQAANVAGSV
+611 NKAANVAGSV
-621 LAGKFVGGAPVGVEN
+621 LAGNFVNGAPVGVEN

-682 NGSYIS
+682 NGSFIS

-705 DYTTVSATIAAAT
+705 DQTTVSATVAAAT
-718 TNLSF
+718 TNLNF
-723 DDYDMIYLTATA
+723 DDYDMIHLTATV
-735 AQTFNVNL
+735 AQSFNVNL

-768 TNSLKWPSG
+768 INTLKWPS
-777 AASNPSN
+777 AAALNPTN

-789 YSIILMGSEIL
+789 YSIVLMGSDIL
-800 INKIAASYS
+800 ITRIGASYSQ